1 MFFLSEDVPRMTSQ
15 RSSAA
20 ANMPANSFINF
31 KNLKNIRTFRDRL
44 MYVYIFLCSLHNIRT
59 K

>member
-1 MFFLSEDVPRMTSQ
+1 MTSQ